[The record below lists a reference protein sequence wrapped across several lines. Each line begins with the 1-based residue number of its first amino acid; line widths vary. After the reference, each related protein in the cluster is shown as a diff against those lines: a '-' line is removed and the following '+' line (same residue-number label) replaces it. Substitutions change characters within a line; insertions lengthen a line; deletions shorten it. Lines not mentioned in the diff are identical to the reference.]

1 MLQPLNDFKMFCSSL
16 SCFFGCMLH
25 GFEVLNKGF
34 GGACHLLFIVFKC
47 HKFGTKLFDVN
58 FTYQDLSLQNVDLLE
73 LRYEFKSVSCFF
85 FLFWLFVCFIYLFVN
100 YVFICKKIIQ

>member
-1 MLQPLNDFKMFCSSL
+1 MLQPLNEFKMFCSSL
-16 SCFFGCMLH
+16 FCFFGCMLH

-73 LRYEFKSVSCFF
+73 LRCEFKSVSCFF
-85 FLFWLFVCFIYLFVN
+85 FLFWLFVC
-100 YVFICKKIIQ
+100 